1 MAPLRRCARGYRASL
16 FARLLALTCAPL
28 DPHTRAGAGLSRSPG
43 PPFARH
49 PHARA
54 HPHTHRMPGTHT
66 HTYTHAY
73 HCLYHHIF
81 QPPSSPS
88 YLFYSAPPLTLTTIQ
103 RHPLK
108 SPPRQIHALIHPLGR
123 TLAPTRARACKDR
136 VGTSSLQL
144 KADAVG
150 KDRVCRG
157 SRSRSTLGCQQ
168 NSKRTLSAPAQAPS
182 RFPCPCLMVRR
193 CRQQPRQLSE
203 SLSESL
209 PVPVSYCPTLSAGTA
224 SPAAAAAAAGGGS
237 CLPRYSE
244 FLKCIAL
251 YTKRVRFTPS
261 GPLYTCSFFLC
272 LYLLVFSRR
281 CSTRRTR

>member
-1 MAPLRRCARGYRASL
+1 MAPLRRCAGGGYRASH
-16 FARLLALTCAPL
+16 FAHLLALTCAPL

-182 RFPCPCLMVRR
+182 RFPCPFLMVRR
-193 CRQQPRQLSE
+193 CRQEPRRRRRRRRRRE
-203 SLSESL
+203 GE
-209 PVPVSYCPTLSAGTA
+209 AA
-224 SPAAAAAAAGGGS
+224 SPDTRSSSSAS
-237 CLPRYSE
+237 P
-244 FLKCIAL
+244 
-251 YTKRVRFTPS
+251 FTPN
-261 GPLYTCSFFLC
+261 G
-272 LYLLVFSRR
+272 
-281 CSTRRTR
+281 